1 MAATTGPAETYERRG
16 ASDATG
22 VALLGV
28 CAAWT
33 LITAGVRGGQPEG
46 VLLAVLAV
54 AAGYAGG
61 RICGTLLPVAAPLA
75 GALAGIALA
84 AAAPQLSPGPVST
97 APLGHTGATAALLIL
112 ASGAACCAAWAAPR
126 PALRLALRLLAA
138 GVVVAAAALG
148 SMAGV
153 AACTGILLCSLASAI
168 LLRRR
173 ALGLAGLA
181 LATALVTGLT
191 WAIADDVL
199 PDGLAASLEG
209 QLDGHRIRLWQ
220 DALDL
225 AGREPAL
232 GVGPGRFGDVS
243 PTVAEN
249 LLPDGKPHSAP
260 LQQAAEQG
268 YAGLALLA
276 AVFCWLL
283 YALYRSP
290 RSTQVVLSAGAA
302 LTALAAVASVGN
314 ALSVTA
320 VTTGAGYLA
329 GIATARPLGE
339 EAERADQDARLR
351 PPGSPPSAAGR
362 G

>member
-1 MAATTGPAETYERRG
+1 MAATAGPPGAYERRS

-22 VALLGV
+22 CALLGV

-33 LITAGVRGGQPEG
+33 LITAGVHGGQPEG

-61 RICGTLLPVAAPLA
+61 RICGALLPVAAPCA
-75 GALAGIALA
+75 GALAGIGLA
-84 AAAPQLSPGPVST
+84 AAAPHLSPGPAGT
-97 APLGHTGATAALLIL
+97 APLGHTGAAAALLIL
-112 ASGAACCAAWAAPR
+112 ASGAACSAAWAARR
-126 PALRLALRLLAA
+126 PATRLAMRLLAV
-138 GVVVAAAALG
+138 GIVVAAVALG
-148 SMAGV
+148 SMAGSV
-153 AACTGILLCSLASAI
+153 ACTGILLCSLATA
-168 LLRRR
+168 LMRRR

-181 LATALVTGLT
+181 LATAVVTGLT
-191 WAIADDVL
+191 WAIADDAL
-199 PDGLAASLEG
+199 PEGLSASLVG
-209 QLDGHRIRLWQ
+209 QLDGQRVQLWH
-220 DALDL
+220 DALAL
-225 AGREPAL
+225 AGQEPAL
-232 GVGPGRFGDVS
+232 GVGPGRFADAS

-249 LLPDGKPHSAP
+249 LLTDGRPHSAP

-268 YAGLALLA
+268 LAGVVLLA

-329 GIATARPLGE
+329 GIATARPLGDE
-339 EAERADQDARLR
+339 PAQVR
-351 PPGSPPSAAGR
+351 PPGSPPLPAAPG
-362 G
+362 

>member
-1 MAATTGPAETYERRG
+1 MAATAGPPGAYERRS

-33 LITAGVRGGQPEG
+33 LITAGVHGGQPEG

-61 RICGTLLPVAAPLA
+61 RICGTLLPVAAPCA
-75 GALAGIALA
+75 GALAGIGLA
-84 AAAPQLSPGPVST
+84 AAAPRLSPGPVST

-112 ASGAACCAAWAAPR
+112 ASGAACCAAWAAR
-126 PALRLALRLLAA
+126 KPALRIVLRLLAA
-138 GVVVAAAALG
+138 GTVVAAAALG

-153 AACTGILLCSLASAI
+153 AACTGILLCSLAAA
-168 LLRRR
+168 LMRRR
-173 ALGLAGLA
+173 ALGLLGLA
-181 LATALVTGLT
+181 LATVVVTGLT

-199 PDGLAASLEG
+199 PDGLSASLEG
-209 QLDGHRIRLWQ
+209 QLDGHRVQLWQ

-249 LLPDGKPHSAP
+249 LLSDGKPHSAP

-268 YAGLALLA
+268 FAGVALLA

-329 GIATARPLGE
+329 GIATARPLSDE
-339 EAERADQDARLR
+339 PSQVR
-351 PPGSPPSAAGR
+351 PPGSPPWAAGP

>member
-1 MAATTGPAETYERRG
+1 MAATTGPPGAYERRS
-16 ASDATG
+16 ASDVTG

-33 LITAGVRGGQPEG
+33 LITAGVHGGQPEG

-61 RICGTLLPVAAPLA
+61 RICGTLLPVAAPCA
-75 GALAGIALA
+75 GALAGVGLA
-84 AAAPQLSPGPVST
+84 AAAPRLSPGPVSA

-112 ASGAACCAAWAAPR
+112 ASGAVCCAAWAARGPSVR
-126 PALRLALRLLAA
+126 FALRLLAVGIA
-138 GVVVAAAALG
+138 VAAVALG
-148 SMAGV
+148 SMAGL
-153 AACTGILLCSLASAI
+153 AACAGILLCSLAAAA
-168 LLRRR
+168 LTRHRG
-173 ALGLAGLA
+173 LGLAGLA
-181 LATALVTGLT
+181 LATAVVTGLT

-199 PDGLAASLEG
+199 PEGLSASLAG
-209 QLDGHRIRLWQ
+209 QLDGQRIELWQ
-220 DALDL
+220 DALTL

-232 GVGPGRFGDVS
+232 GVGPGRFGDAS

-249 LLPDGKPHSAP
+249 LFSDGKPHSAP

-268 YAGLALLA
+268 LAGVVLLA

-329 GIATARPLGE
+329 GIATARPLGDE
-339 EAERADQDARLR
+339 QEQVR
-351 PPGSPPSAAGR
+351 PPDSPPWAAGH